1 MEGIRIRKVG
11 TTGYITKPSMLLV
24 ALPLVSRASGI
35 PVLQQDSPRL
45 AEPVCTMAKK
55 RGVAWRCQDQQ
66 MSAIT
71 SHGQTDGT
79 CLTPVS
85 MAWDSITC
93 RPLSAQ
99 DGFPPP
105 SKAEE

>member
-11 TTGYITKPSMLLV
+11 TTGYVTKPSTLLV
-24 ALPLVSRASGI
+24 ALPLESRASGI

-45 AEPVCTMAKK
+45 AEPVCTMVTK
-55 RGVAWRCQDQQ
+55 RGVAWHGQDQRK
-66 MSAIT
+66 SAVT

-85 MAWDSITC
+85 MA
-93 RPLSAQ
+93 
-99 DGFPPP
+99 
-105 SKAEE
+105 